1 MPILNSVKRRLI
13 EHLATLVNEL
23 HIGSDGTLATEV
35 DGGVRSLAS
44 IIPTVRILDDNSLS
58 VEGTF
63 DNTHI
68 YSTDVQEVYLQYRD
82 STTGE
87 FIPIYRTA
95 IPSFTKSGQNEVQFS
110 FILEVE

>member
-13 EHLATLVNEL
+13 EHLATLVTEL
-23 HIGSDGTLATEV
+23 HIGSDGTLATEA

-44 IIPTVRILDDNSLS
+44 ITPTVKVLDDNTLS

-63 DNTHI
+63 DSTHI
-68 YSTDVQEVYLQYRD
+68 YATDVQEVYLQYRD

-95 IPSFTKSGQNEVQFS
+95 IPSFTKNGQNEVQFS